1 MTTINSQITNTIHL
15 TSFIEYIWG
24 IIQSSYVYHS
34 IYNNFDKRTTI
45 PFFCKIQNEN
55 VNWTYICSYPHCHFL
70 IPLDKIISNKSSF
83 IRIYMYMQLP
93 TFSKVQI
100 QARNSMMKNK
110 KEKHAINQKCTKRG
124 YFFHTLLTWTRN
136 SISTNNNLHQMIH
149 QVYFRQFML
158 NI

>member
-1 MTTINSQITNTIHL
+1 MS
-15 TSFIEYIWG
+15 
-24 IIQSSYVYHS
+24 IIQY
-34 IYNNFDKRTTI
+34 ITI
-45 PFFCKIQNEN
+45 LTKEQQFPFFVKFKMKMWIGHIFVHIFN
-55 VNWTYICSYPHCHFL
+55 ISLLLIPHCHFL

-100 QARNSMMKNK
+100 QARNSMIKNK

-124 YFFHTLLTWTRN
+124 YLPCLFHTLLTWTRN